1 MLRRLLP
8 PTTGLETDHYDI
20 SFHALAVRNTTK
32 YSPALFAPA
41 AGTKHVH
48 ASPSSTTRLPA
59 LRSPSRTSPS
69 RSRPVRWRCDAARV
83 SSCAVRG
90 VVSGCAFMT
99 RNALATTSNG
109 VLTFAR

>member
-1 MLRRLLP
+1 MTASSSRSASSSAAMSGTARCG
-8 PTTGLETDHYDI
+8 TRCASTGQR
-20 SFHALAVRNTTK
+20 A
-32 YSPALFAPA
+32 A

-48 ASPSSTTRLPA
+48 ASPSSTIRLPA

-90 VVSGCAFMT
+90 VT
-99 RNALATTSNG
+99 NG
-109 VLTFAR
+109 